1 MNKSYSKIRHI
12 QESNRLMENRTLG
25 RKVLLEYDI
34 DDDKMS
40 SVDQELN
47 SIAPDVQA
55 LNPQFDFSSVE
66 SAQNSVDNSE
76 ICQIGDDV
84 EGFVS
89 RRFGQK
95 IKEMFPDKAQE
106 VIKTMSDYISKFIDY
121 LSSLKLSDL
130 KSLVKSLKSKIKGD
144 EVVSEEIIKEFFGT
158 SMALV
163 TIGSFAMPALILT
176 IASWVIVGLVTLWLL
191 KAILCSFNISITTK
205 KKCRVRSFSWGQ
217 CN

>member
-25 RKVLLEYDI
+25 GKVLLEYDI

-47 SIAPDVQA
+47 SVAPDVQA

-66 SAQNSVDNSE
+66 AAQNSVDNSE

-106 VIKTMSDYISKFIDY
+106 VIKTMSGYISKFIDY

-158 SMALV
+158 SMAIV
-163 TIGSFAMPALILT
+163 TIGSFAMPALVLT
-176 IASWVIVGLVTLWLL
+176 IASYIITAIIVIAILR
-191 KAILCSFNISITTK
+191 AILCSFNIEISSLK
-205 KKCRVRSFSWGQ
+205 NCSVRSFSWGQ

>member
-47 SIAPDVQA
+47 SVAPDVQA

-66 SAQNSVDNSE
+66 AAQNSVDNSE

-106 VIKTMSDYISKFIDY
+106 VIKTMSGYISKFIDY

-163 TIGSFAMPALILT
+163 TIGSFAMPALVLT

-191 KAILCSFNISITTK
+191 KVILCSFNIDITTK
-205 KKCRVRSFSWGQ
+205 NKCRVKSFSWGQ

>member
-25 RKVLLEYDI
+25 KKVLLEYDI

-84 EGFVS
+84 DGFVS

-106 VIKTMSDYISKFIDY
+106 VIKTMSGYISKFIDY
-121 LSSLKLSDL
+121 LSSLNLSNL

-158 SMALV
+158 SMTLV
-163 TIGSFAMPALILT
+163 TIGSFTMPALVLT

-191 KAILCSFNISITTK
+191 KAILCSFNINITTK

>member
-25 RKVLLEYDI
+25 KKVLLEYDI

-84 EGFVS
+84 NGFVS

-106 VIKTMSDYISKFIDY
+106 VIKTMSGYISKFIDY
-121 LSSLKLSDL
+121 LSSLNLSNL

-158 SMALV
+158 SMTLV
-163 TIGSFAMPALILT
+163 TIGSFTMPALVLT

-191 KAILCSFNISITTK
+191 KAILCSFNINITTK

>member
-1 MNKSYSKIRHI
+1 
-12 QESNRLMENRTLG
+12 MENRTLG

-84 EGFVS
+84 DGFVS

-106 VIKTMSDYISKFIDY
+106 VIKTMSGYISKFIDY
-121 LSSLKLSDL
+121 LSSLNLSNL

-158 SMALV
+158 SMTLV
-163 TIGSFAMPALILT
+163 TIGSFTMPALVLT

-191 KAILCSFNISITTK
+191 KAILCSFNINITTK